1 MSGRDAYRE
10 LFSSSTADSRLL
22 GALRGLASARRSGL
36 AWAEVEELDHSEPVE
51 EVLRLAASTDE
62 VAWPAR
68 YEDDAWTIVLG
79 RDVSGVYLSLDRGPG
94 AASVELGPV
103 TVGVE
108 PGGEAT
114 VTGLD
119 APPAQVRVRWAS
131 GDSVIRRSP

>member
-1 MSGRDAYRE
+1 MSGRDAFRE

-22 GALRGLASARRSGL
+22 GALRGLASTRRTGL
-36 AWAEVEELDHSEPVE
+36 AWAEVDEAGHTEPVE

-68 YEDDAWTIVLG
+68 YEDDAWSIVIG
-79 RDVSGVYLSLDRGPG
+79 RDVDSVYISLDRGPG
-94 AASVELGPV
+94 PASVAAGPV
-103 TVGVE
+103 TVGLE

-119 APPAQVRVRWAS
+119 APPAQVRVRWAG
-131 GDSVIRRSP
+131 GDVLLIRSP